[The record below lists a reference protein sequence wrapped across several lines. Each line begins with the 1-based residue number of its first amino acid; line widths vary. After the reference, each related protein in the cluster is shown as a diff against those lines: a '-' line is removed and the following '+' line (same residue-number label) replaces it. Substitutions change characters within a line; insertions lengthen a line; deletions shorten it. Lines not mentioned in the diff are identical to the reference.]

1 MRARAM
7 AGKECAVMELRCK
20 RRGAACRKD
29 GKAEAGWPERDD
41 VSDQDIAQYIRR
53 IRLRIEPDPS
63 SPQYI
68 LNVRGFGYKLVQL

>member
-1 MRARAM
+1 MEPPFAR
-7 AGKECAVMELRCK
+7 KEFDVLELLYK
-20 RRGAACRKD
+20 RMGEACSKD
-29 GKAEAGWPERDD
+29 EIAEAGWPERDD
-41 VSDQDIAQYIRR
+41 VSDQDIEQYIRR